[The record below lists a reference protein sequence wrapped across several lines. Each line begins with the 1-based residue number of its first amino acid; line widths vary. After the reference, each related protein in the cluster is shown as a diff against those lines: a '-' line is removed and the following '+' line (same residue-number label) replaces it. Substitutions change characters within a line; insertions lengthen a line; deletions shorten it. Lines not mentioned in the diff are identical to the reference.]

1 MAEPKDYFINP
12 CCFRDAV
19 AKWLIAELR
28 KQGVKTDQQPGQE
41 DFGWYLN
48 FEITGKGHTFVIGHR
63 PAGESETGI
72 WMGWL
77 ERNPGFI
84 GSLLAGVN
92 AEFNPL
98 QSRQF
103 TKSCRTLRWFEM
115 CAGTSNAILT
125 RRNTLSPESL
135 RQNPKSPVKPNNDQE
150 GSKHS
155 MICHVPAG
163 SHQRDRR

>member
-1 MAEPKDYFINP
+1 
-12 CCFRDAV
+12 V

-28 KQGVKTDQQPGQE
+28 KQGAKTDEQPGQE

-84 GSLLAGVN
+84 GSLFGGRKRGIQPSAIEAIHKILSNSALV
-92 AEFNPL
+92 
-98 QSRQF
+98 RDV
-103 TKSCRTLRWFEM
+103 RWY
-115 CAGTSNAILT
+115 L
-125 RRNTLSPESL
+125 
-135 RQNPKSPVKPNNDQE
+135 
-150 GSKHS
+150 
-155 MICHVPAG
+155 
-163 SHQRDRR
+163 QRDFDEGNEERGTRSP